1 MKFIYTLTEKIQAQ
15 LRSGNVLIKCIILL
29 IYIYTGIQTPL
40 HAQVATYTKPLW
52 WFGAAAGGNINF
64 YGGSTQKLNA
74 DLTAPVP
81 FHQGTGLGL
90 YVSPLVEYYRPNGR
104 FGFTFQAGYDSRKGM
119 FKEVFSPCNCP
130 RDLSTKLS
138 YLTIEPNLRFAPL
151 KSNLYFFGG
160 PRVAFNLSK
169 SFTYQQKTNPD
180 YPLQIE
186 EPAVKGNL
194 SDVNKTLIS
203 MQVGIGYDI
212 GLSSPDKSIQYILSP
227 FVSYQPYFGQ
237 SPRSIETWTM
247 NTLRIG
253 AALKLG
259 RGKKTL
265 TPAAATI
272 VTPTTIPPLDRQDT
286 IYFTVNAPKNI
297 PSERRVR
304 ETFPIRNYIFFNVG
318 STNIPDRY
326 ILLRK
331 DEVNDFKEDQLEV
344 TTPKNLSGRSS
355 RQMTV
360 YYNILN
366 ILGDRLSKN
375 PTATIKLVGSSEKGL
390 EDGQAMSESV
400 KDYLV
405 RIFGINP
412 NRIATEGR
420 IKPTIPSEQPGS
432 TKELDLLR
440 EGDQRVT
447 IESTSPALLME
458 FQSGPEASLKPV
470 KFAAIQEAPIESY
483 ISINTDMEKN
493 DFANWSLKI
502 TDQDKKVKN
511 FGPYT
516 RNNISI
522 PGKSILGTRSEGLY
536 KVTIIGKTNSGNTLT
551 KDTTVRMRL
560 WKSSVN
566 EEGIRYSVIFEINSA
581 EGNAIYEKYLTE
593 IVTPKIPK
601 NATVVIH
608 GYTDIIGDENY
619 NIKLSLA
626 RANGVKNIIENAL
639 IKSGRKDV
647 KLEVYG
653 FGEDETLSQ
662 FDNNFPEERFY
673 NRTVIIDIL
682 PVK

>member
-1 MKFIYTLTEKIQAQ
+1 
-15 LRSGNVLIKCIILL
+15 
-29 IYIYTGIQTPL
+29 
-40 HAQVATYTKPLW
+40 
-52 WFGAAAGGNINF
+52 
-64 YGGSTQKLNA
+64 
-74 DLTAPVP
+74 
-81 FHQGTGLGL
+81 
-90 YVSPLVEYYRPNGR
+90 
-104 FGFTFQAGYDSRKGM
+104 
-119 FKEVFSPCNCP
+119 
-130 RDLSTKLS
+130 
-138 YLTIEPNLRFAPL
+138 
-151 KSNLYFFGG
+151 
-160 PRVAFNLSK
+160 
-169 SFTYQQKTNPD
+169 
-180 YPLQIE
+180 
-186 EPAVKGNL
+186 
-194 SDVNKTLIS
+194 
-203 MQVGIGYDI
+203 
-212 GLSSPDKSIQYILSP
+212 
-227 FVSYQPYFGQ
+227 
-237 SPRSIETWTM
+237 
-247 NTLRIG
+247 
-253 AALKLG
+253 
-259 RGKKTL
+259 
-265 TPAAATI
+265 
-272 VTPTTIPPLDRQDT
+272 
-286 IYFTVNAPKNI
+286 
-297 PSERRVR
+297 
-304 ETFPIRNYIFFNVG
+304 
-318 STNIPDRY
+318 
-326 ILLRK
+326 
-331 DEVNDFKEDQLEV
+331 
-344 TTPKNLSGRSS
+344 
-355 RQMTV
+355 
-360 YYNILN
+360 
-366 ILGDRLSKN
+366 
-375 PTATIKLVGSSEKGL
+375 
-390 EDGQAMSESV
+390 
-400 KDYLV
+400 
-405 RIFGINP
+405 
-412 NRIATEGR
+412 
-420 IKPTIPSEQPGS
+420 
-432 TKELDLLR
+432 
-440 EGDQRVT
+440 
-447 IESTSPALLME
+447 ME